1 MKYIPLL
8 VVFVL
13 GQYSVFSQ
21 KNDTI
26 YHQHLVIKF
35 APLVFF
41 GTHAA
46 VQFGLETNLSKKTT
60 VGFDYAYGSSEL
72 ASYQKGGSY
81 YDGEVS
87 QRYRLDLRWHE
98 NQFASTNRRNNTF
111 WGIEFFNRTNTYNT
125 PISIGRGL
133 LTNNQYNYYERSSAE
148 ATYQV
153 WGIFFKYGN
162 VHTLNSHFF
171 LEYSAG
177 IGLTQRSN
185 TISTPVN
192 LGEFDRVLGF
202 GNSNTFNYFTY
213 HTPSNFSRKGG
224 DFLLSLKINY
234 LIF

>member
-1 MKYIPLL
+1 MKYLL
-8 VVFVL
+8 LIIVFVL
-13 GQYSVFSQ
+13 SQFSVFSQ
-21 KNDTI
+21 KNDAI
-26 YHQHLVIKF
+26 YHQHLVVKY

-87 QRYRLDLRWHE
+87 QRYRLDVRWYE
-98 NQFASTNRRNNTF
+98 NQFASSIVRNNIF
-111 WGIEFFNRTNTYNT
+111 WGVEFFNRTNTYKT
-125 PISIGRGL
+125 PVTIGRGL
-133 LTNNQYNYYERSSAE
+133 LTNNQYNYYERSSSE

-162 VHTLNSHFF
+162 GHTLNPHFF
-171 LEYSAG
+171 LEYYAG

-185 TISTPVN
+185 IISSTVS
-192 LGEFDRVLGF
+192 LGEFDRIIDF
-202 GNSNTFNYFTY
+202 GNSNTFNYFTH

-234 LIF
+234 RIF